1 MRKLKLFFACLLMA
15 VLSIGQVW
23 GAISTNSTWT
33 ATALADIPDGST
45 VIILNARGMAISNAT
60 VTKAPAKIEASYSTT
75 TKKISVTTSGKS
87 LDHIAWTTQNGTNG
101 TKFWVYGSTTN
112 LLGLTKLNDNN
123 AVAVNVTS
131 TAVYSEF
138 VMGANGNLLEAMN
151 GANRG
156 GRFVGEYVSGSD
168 WRSYNSE
175 AANNYKSG
183 STVPAL
189 TFYVLDAAPST
200 PTVSLNPSSLDLDAE
215 NVANQSVT
223 ITTSNFASAISS
235 VTTGLYSDA
244 ECATPITSGAWVK
257 DITVNAAKTAVTFN
271 VDDNETGAA
280 RECWLKVSA
289 TDGTGNASEAVH
301 IAQKK
306 IVVDYATLPFEFTG
320 GRADIE
326 NTDGMTQNGLGTDYS
341 ATEKL
346 KFDGTGDWLK
356 IKINADPG
364 KLSYQIK
371 GNSFSGGTF
380 TIQQSAD
387 DETYSDL
394 ATYTADGSVE
404 LALAKTTRYVKFI
417 YTSKSSGNIGLGN
430 IAISLPVD
438 VEAPNISGEDNFY
451 STTTVTLTQADADA
465 IYYTTDGSTPTTSS
479 TKYTDPFVLDATAT
493 VKAIAI
499 KDEVASA
506 VAEKT
511 FTKATV
517 MTVAQALAAT
527 PATDKYVAGVVAS
540 VTEVSTEHGNA
551 TYTLKDAGEEN
562 SIIIYRGKYLNN
574 VAFTS
579 VDQIEEGDEVTVF
592 GEIKKYSEVNQFT
605 TGNYI
610 VAMYPKARLAWS
622 GTTAGVFE
630 ASLEG
635 GNTFPTLTNSNS
647 VTVEYSSSN
656 TDAATI
662 NASTGEI
669 SLVGVGSTT
678 ITASFA
684 GNPSFKAN
692 SVSYTLNVSSSVIK
706 ADISFECNGA
716 TSCPETMLAQS
727 NLPSPLPTITKAGKN
742 FDGWWTTSTFEEGT
756 EAVAGAAV
764 ESTDDITLYAK
775 WLDPYTVAEAKTVID
790 ANPDGIANQYVTGV
804 ISQIDSYNNTY
815 HSITYWISAD
825 GTTTNQLQVYS
836 GLIGNA
842 ATALGKEDFSA
853 KEDLELGDEVV
864 VTGTLKLHNSTI
876 YEFDKNNT
884 IYTFSRKESAG
895 LEYAVSV
902 VEKTVVDDAFINE
915 LTNPN
920 SVAVTYESSDEQVA
934 EVANDGTVTIVGEG
948 SATITA
954 SFAGNAQYKAA
965 EVSYTLTVSATVD
978 TRHIANSPATFTT
991 VSGDMTPN
999 DITFAANQG
1008 GAGTAPGIYNSGI
1021 RLYQAPS
1028 ASAIGGYITLTAKAG
1043 CTIDEVQITTTNT
1056 YATTVTYSVDGN
1068 ETLLKSE
1075 SVAKSSSYTTG
1086 TGLNVQSVN
1095 IVNKGTSSSGR
1106 LEIASIKVYYTG
1118 EPASIHHYVL
1128 GGTYQTAFMQGDE
1141 FNHTG
1146 LIVYAA
1152 YDELEE
1158 TKVDITSM
1166 CTFSDPDMNTTGD
1179 KTIEITYNEAV
1190 VTSYTINVA
1199 ADSRKVANSPA
1210 TFTTVSGDM
1219 TPNDITFASYQG
1231 GAGTAP
1237 QNYNDGIR
1245 LYQAP
1250 SGDAIGGF
1258 ITLKAK
1264 KGCTIDQVKITTT
1277 NTYATTV
1284 AYSVDGNENLLGS
1297 ESVAKSS
1304 DYTTPSGLNV
1314 ESVNIVNKGTGSS
1327 GRLEIAS
1334 IKVWYT
1340 GDALAVHHYILGGT
1354 YETVFEQFGTFSY
1367 EGLTV
1372 TAAYDE
1378 LETITEAVTGFTVE
1392 ADLSTAGAAKANVM
1406 LNSVK
1411 IAEYDITVNAS
1422 AKTDP
1427 ALAYDPTSVILTL
1440 GNALSAPT
1448 LSNTYNVSPISYE
1461 SSKPAVATVDAEGNI
1476 TLAGGTGVAVIT
1488 ASFAGDDNYI
1498 ESEATFTITVNEPTE
1513 DLSGTWVKATS
1524 VVAGDRIII
1533 GATVSAGTKTMGL
1546 QNTNNRAAVAS
1557 TYEDLVLTP
1566 ADGTK
1571 TFLVVDAG
1579 DGKFALQALN
1589 GKYLTSATSGTGNN
1603 LLEAAN
1609 YENDNAKWTITI
1621 DGEGVASVVAAAGNR
1636 TYMKYNNGSTLFSC
1650 YQYETSQSPIN
1661 IYKKGT
1667 PDYGSYQRTVTNGNY
1682 GTICLPKA
1690 GVISGATLF
1699 EIADY
1704 DGSMIYVDEIL
1715 NGEME
1720 AGKPYI
1726 FQATSE
1732 QLNVTYT
1739 SSTVEENAGHANG
1752 LYGFYNLENE
1762 NAQFDITQDA
1772 GNYILYSNQYWLVSG
1787 RAAYINNFR
1796 AYIKLSQIN
1805 NTGAQAPGRRRVA
1818 MAVNGEQTATGVDA
1832 LNAAE
1837 APVKMM
1843 INGQMYILRGE
1854 KMYDATGRLVK

>member
-23 GAISTNSTWT
+23 GAVVSGTTYTTDPKTPSVPTGWTVNSYANDANYTKLASSSNYIQTDEFCQNGFTSIKIKARKFGGPSAAQAVISIDWWENGASTPTTLATVSPTSTTLTDYTVSDLESVTGNKNGSIKISCKAASGGKGCGVSQVTITYTAGSCGGGEEPTACADPTFSPAAGSYEGTQTVTISCSTDGAAIHYTTDGTDPTASSPTYSTALSVSATQTIKAIAMKDGLDDSEIVTAAYTITEGPDVTLDLIDGNWGFPTSNTTEDGTYTNSVS
-33 ATALADIPDGST
+33 G
-45 VIILNARGMAISNAT
+45 
-60 VTKAPAKIEASYSTT
+60 Y
-75 TKKISVTTSGKS
+75 SVTC
-87 LDHIAWTTQNGTNG
+87 HAPTQY
-101 TKFWVYGSTTN
+101 K
-112 LLGLTKLNDNN
+112 
-123 AVAVNVTS
+123 
-131 TAVYSEF
+131 
-138 VMGANGNLLEAMN
+138 
-151 GANRG
+151 
-156 GRFVGEYVSGSD
+156 VSGSD
-168 WRSYNSE
+168 YFFIG
-175 AANNYKSG
+175 KSG
-183 STVPAL
+183 AYILLPEFDQPIEKIVVVGNSAGSGSVI
-189 TFYVLDAAPST
+189 FNVFDGDDA
-200 PTVSLNPSSLDLDAE
+200 VS
-215 NVANQSVT
+215 
-223 ITTSNFASAISS
+223 
-235 VTTGLYSDA
+235 
-244 ECATPITSGAWVK
+244 
-257 DITVNAAKTAVTFN
+257 TAVTGCTSDKTFEIEN
-271 VDDNETGAA
+271 PEANKQYS
-280 RECWLKVSA
+280 LKVTSA
-289 TDGTGNASEAVH
+289 HNL
-301 IAQKK
+301 Q
-306 IVVDYATLPFEFTG
+306 
-320 GRADIE
+320 
-326 NTDGMTQNGLGTDYS
+326 
-341 ATEKL
+341 L
-346 KFDGTGDWLK
+346 KK
-356 IKINADPG
+356 IKIYFGAAP
-364 KLSYQIK
+364 
-371 GNSFSGGTF
+371 TV
-380 TIQQSAD
+380 
-387 DETYSDL
+387 
-394 ATYTADGSVE
+394 ATPT
-404 LALAKTTRYVKFI
+404 
-417 YTSKSSGNIGLGN
+417 
-430 IAISLPVD
+430 
-438 VEAPNISGEDNFY
+438 ISGETPFLN
-451 STTTVTLTQADADA
+451 TTSVSISIPEGATV
-465 IYYTTDGSTPTTSS
+465 YYTTDGSTPTDASS
-479 TKYTDPFVLDATAT
+479 QYSAPFALNNSAT
-493 VKAIAI
+493 VKAIAKI
-499 KDEVASA
+499 GSDYSA
-506 VAEKT
+506 VAEKA

-517 MTVAQALAAT
+517 MTVAQARAAID
-527 PATDKYVAGVVAS
+527 AGGDLSNKYVAGIISQIDGYNSTYHSITYWISDDGTTTDQLEVYSGLAGVVK
-540 VTEVSTEHGNA
+540 EQ
-551 TYTLKDAGEEN
+551 
-562 SIIIYRGKYLNN
+562 
-574 VAFTS
+574 FTS
-579 VDQIEEGDEVTVF
+579 VDDLAVGDDVTVK
-592 GEIKKYSEVNQFT
+592 GTLKKYNSTYEFDYNNT
-605 TGNYI
+605 IEAYKPI
-610 VAMYPKARLAWS
+610 ARLAWS
-622 GTTAGVFE
+622 AE
-630 ASLEG
+630 SYDAALEG
-635 GNTFPTLTNSNS
+635 ENTFPSLTNTNG
-647 VTVEYSSSN
+647 VTVSYSSSDP
-656 TDAATI
+656 TKASFADASVYEITL
-662 NASTGEI
+662 NAA
-669 SLVGVGSTT
+669 GSTT
-678 ITASFA
+678 ITATFA
-684 GNPSFKAN
+684 GNETYKAN
-692 SVSYTLNVSSSVIK
+692 SASYTLNVVSSLVTLTYNV
-706 ADISFECNGA
+706 DGG
-716 TSCPETMLAQS
+716 ETIDPVNVSA
-727 NLPSPLPTITKAGKN
+727 LPNPLPATTKAGKN
-742 FDGWWTTSTFEEGT
+742 FGGWFTDPEKEVA
-756 EAVAGAAV
+756 AVPGAAIS
-764 ESTDDITLYAK
+764 ENTTLYAK
-775 WLDPYTVAEAKTVID
+775 WLDPYTVAEAKAVID
-790 ANPDGIANQYVTGV
+790 ANPSGIENQYVAGI

-842 ATALGKEDFSA
+842 ATALGKEAFSA

-864 VTGTLKLHNSTI
+864 VTGTLKLHNSSV

-884 IYTFSRKESAG
+884 IYTFSRKASAG
-895 LEYAVSV
+895 LEYAVTAVNKV
-902 VEKTVVDDAFINE
+902 VGDDAFVNE

-920 SVAVTYESSDEQVA
+920 GVAVTYGTSNDQVA

-965 EVSYTLTVSATVD
+965 QVSYTLTVSATVD
-978 TRHIANSPATFTT
+978 NRKVANSPAAFTT
-991 VSGDMTPN
+991 ISGDLDPA
-999 DITFAANQG
+999 DIAFEAFKG

-1028 ASAIGGYITLTAKAG
+1028 ASTIGGYITLTAKAG
-1043 CTIDEVQITTTNT
+1043 CTIDEVQITTTST
-1056 YATTVTYSVDGN
+1056 YATTIVYSVDGN

-1075 SVAKSSSYTTG
+1075 NVAKSGSYTTG
-1086 TGLNVQSVN
+1086 TGLNVSSVN

-1166 CTFSDPDMNTTGD
+1166 CTFSEPDMSTTGD

-1231 GAGTAP
+1231 DAGTAP
-1237 QNYNDGIR
+1237 ANYNDGIR

-1250 SGDAIGGF
+1250 SGDKIGGF

-1314 ESVNIVNKGTGSS
+1314 ESVNIVNKGTGSN

-1340 GDALAVHHYILGGT
+1340 GDALPVHHYILGGT
-1354 YETVFEQFGTFSY
+1354 YATEFEQYGEFNY

-1392 ADLSTAGAAKANVM
+1392 ADLNTAGAAKANVM

-1411 IAEYDITVNAS
+1411 ITEYDITVTAS
-1422 AKTDP
+1422 AKEDP
-1427 ALAYDPTSVILTL
+1427 ALAYSPASVILTL
-1440 GNALSAPT
+1440 GDALSAPT
-1448 LSNTYNVSPISYE
+1448 FSNTYNVSPISYE

-1524 VVAGDRIII
+1524 VVAGDRIIV

-1667 PDYGSYQRTVTNGNY
+1667 PDYGSYQRDVTNGNY

-1690 GVISGATLF
+1690 GTISGAKLL
-1699 EIADY
+1699 EVAY
-1704 DGSMIYVDEIL
+1704 KGDGKIYCDEIL
-1715 NGEME
+1715 SGEME

-1726 FQATSE
+1726 FQATSD
-1732 QLNVTYT
+1732 QLNVVY
-1739 SSTVEENAGHANG
+1739 SSSATVEASHVNG
-1752 LYGFYNLENE
+1752 LYGFYNLENM
-1762 NAQFDITQDA
+1762 ATDDA
-1772 GNYILYSNQYWLVSG
+1772 DKLDLDEDQGNYILYQNAYWLVSG

-1796 AYIKLSQIN
+1796 AYIKLGEIS
-1805 NTGAQAPGRRRVA
+1805 TTEPTPTPGQAPRRRVA
-1818 MAVNGEQTATGVDA
+1818 MTVNGSQVATGFENIKA
-1832 LNAAE
+1832 SE
-1837 APVKMM
+1837 KPMKMM
-1843 INGQMYILRGE
+1843 INGQIYILRGE